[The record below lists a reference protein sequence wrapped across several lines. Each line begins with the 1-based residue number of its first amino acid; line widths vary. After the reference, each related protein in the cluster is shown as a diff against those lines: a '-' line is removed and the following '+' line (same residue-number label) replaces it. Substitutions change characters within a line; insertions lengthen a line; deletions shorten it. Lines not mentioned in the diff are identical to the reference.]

1 MLASG
6 IGYELSNEFI
16 ENGERMVA
24 SSWANFIYIRSGSI
38 IQWTIR

>member
-1 MLASG
+1 MLVSG

-16 ENGERMVA
+16 ENGERMVY

-38 IQWTIR
+38 IQWIIR